1 MSSTDLYREELLE
14 HYRHP
19 QNFGK
24 LKTASF
30 SAHKLNPL
38 CGDDIKLQLATDKTG
53 KIIKVKFAG
62 SGCVLS
68 IASASMLT
76 EQLKERRL
84 TGLVRVQPQA
94 VLDNFP
100 VTISP
105 ARKKC
110 ALLIYDALR
119 EILNNTKKQNNS

>member
-14 HYRHP
+14 HYRNP
-19 QNFGK
+19 QNFGR

-38 CGDDIKLQLATDKTG
+38 CGDDIRLQMATDKKG
-53 KIIKVKFAG
+53 KIIKVKFSG

-76 EQLKERRL
+76 EQLKGRRV
-84 TGLVRVQPQA
+84 TGLKRIKPQT

-100 VTISP
+100 VPPSP

-110 ALLIYDALR
+110 ALLIFDALQ
-119 EILNNTKKQNNS
+119 EISNKNF